1 MLVLDGKIERY
12 FSIYVGL
19 MSGFCEK
26 VKLIVYVYNNNFL
39 RSTTEWTFFFFS
51 SLHYL
56 TWDWY
61 VDDDSDDLH
70 QLWWRILLIPLW
82 PLSNLIGFD
91 DVSVTVVSWHPFWWK
106 LMIKSQTDGGE
117 GLVGGGKMYNICLNL
132 FSSYYLY

>member
-1 MLVLDGKIERY
+1 MKKIERY
-12 FSIYVGL
+12 FSIYVGWCL
-19 MSGFCEK
+19 VFARKWNWSYMYIITIFWGQQQNG
-26 VKLIVYVYNNNFL
+26 L
-39 RSTTEWTFFFFS
+39 FFFLS
-51 SLHYL
+51 SFHYL

-82 PLSNLIGFD
+82 PLSNLIDFD

-106 LMIKSQTDGGE
+106 LMIKSQTDGGA
-117 GLVGGGKMYNICLNL
+117 GLVGGGKMYSICLNL